1 MLQIYTELILQPQ
14 ALTQG
19 FCTIATTYSYG
30 QSISFP
36 EHARSQVRCGHGSG
50 EIELNTFDFIRTQCA
65 CLIRFRYC
73 IFLLAQNI
81 IILYTWGNILNSL
94 TKLFKFCE

>member
-36 EHARSQVRCGHGSG
+36 EHDLEHHPGSKYVTVTVTVTVTVMVTVTNSTAN
-50 EIELNTFDFIRTQCA
+50 LV
-65 CLIRFRYC
+65 
-73 IFLLAQNI
+73 IFL
-81 IILYTWGNILNSL
+81 
-94 TKLFKFCE
+94 